1 MINEEDWNM
10 VLRRWEPLGELR
22 RMQDNMER
30 LWRGTYAN
38 QENGSEI
45 EEWAIPLDVVEEGDN
60 ILVRASMPGVKPDDI
75 DVTVENDV
83 LTIKGRT
90 STESEHKEGNY
101 LMKERRTGSFH
112 RSLRL
117 PDTVDAE
124 KAVPHYE
131 QGVLTVTLPKVE
143 AKKARK
149 LTVVSGQMLE
159 GEKK

>member
-1 MINEEDWNM
+1 
-10 VLRRWEPLGELR
+10 
-22 RMQDNMER
+22 MQENMER
-30 LWRGTYAN
+30 FWRGSYVN
-38 QENGSEI
+38 QESGTDI

-60 ILVRASMPGVKPDDI
+60 ILVHASMPGIEPDNI

-83 LTIKGRT
+83 LTIKGR
-90 STESEHKEGNY
+90 SSMEREHKEGNF

-117 PDTVDAE
+117 PDTVDAD
-124 KAVPHYE
+124 KAVPHYDK
-131 QGVLTVTLPKVE
+131 GVLTVTLPKVE

-149 LTVVSGQMLE
+149 LNVVSGHVLE